1 MSSRALRKLR
11 GNDLDN
17 LNIPEDIS
25 DGEADSVNPACQKR
39 NASKK
44 KKANVG
50 NLFDLLGEEEGNQ
63 SDDENQSDKEPDQ
76 PEPEPVQPAP
86 KKKRKKKKKKNK
98 EQEKNDI
105 EVIEGEDEIDAGLR
119 EVNQLLDNAN
129 IGEANFSTTSEALP
143 CCKALLSVEHKN
155 LNPDTELK
163 RIFGSR
169 VIREEG
175 MRRRHQGRRRQK
187 STWLATPQ
195 DSWPP
200 IGRTGLSMRMIEQ
213 RNGCQFF
220 VFEHSHSYQKVQFQF
235 YDAVESLNPQNI
247 GDIISMHPYHIDA
260 MIQLGEVFRMNEDMN
275 MAAQLIERSMY
286 AMEMAFHPLFN
297 LATGTCR
304 LEYKYRENRCLY
316 LALFKH
322 IASLGQRGCNRTALE
337 FCKLLLSL
345 DPDNDPLCALLMID
359 FYAVRATDYE
369 FLIRL
374 YNEWEAHRNLS
385 QLPNF
390 AFSLA
395 LAYFLQAE
403 GGDTTKADKQL
414 QDSLL
419 MFPGV
424 LNPLLDKC
432 GVQADSSA
440 SHAFFTQPEYCDPV
454 ALKQLEALYAGRC
467 HVCWKV
473 PDVLEWLETNVK
485 VVLDL
490 VQAGDTRAQTY
501 KTKRLSR
508 YKGTP
513 RNIYRHILISEIP
526 SATAT
531 LPRDV
536 ASTVLSYDP
545 LPPVDSVDA
554 YTRPAR
560 PNQAQV
566 DGSAMSMFL
575 RSLLP
580 NFNPNEPVPEGAVG
594 GDGQPLRQGVGALMD
609 AMRDL
614 LNNIQMVDHHGDR
627 QEGGE
632 EQAEEEDLQ
641 EWD

>member
-25 DGEADSVNPACQKR
+25 DGEADS
-39 NASKK
+39 
-44 KKANVG
+44 
-50 NLFDLLGEEEGNQ
+50 LGEEEGNQ

-247 GDIISMHPYHIDA
+247 GSDQCMQWRWPSIHFSTWLQARVDSNI
-260 MIQLGEVFRMNEDMN
+260 N
-275 MAAQLIERSMY
+275 
-286 AMEMAFHPLFN
+286 
-297 LATGTCR
+297 TGKT
-304 LEYKYRENRCLY
+304 
-316 LALFKH
+316 
-322 IASLGQRGCNRTALE
+322 GQRGCNRTALE